1 MYLQKLLVLI
11 EFFNF
16 VSFIIGA
23 SLSKPHY
30 NVENGT
36 VVYAWRTVV
45 KNRIAAHY
53 YSLVQ

>member
-23 SLSKPHY
+23 SLSEPHY

-36 VVYAWRTVV
+36 VVYA
-45 KNRIAAHY
+45 
-53 YSLVQ
+53 